1 MFFGGVGLLE
11 AFLFRWFRLVLLCFL
26 VLGSSLVRTL
36 TKFSG
41 EKNVEVRQLVRTEF
55 LILC

>member
-26 VLGSSLVRTL
+26 VLGSSLVRAL

-41 EKNVEVRQLVRTEF
+41 EKNVEVR
-55 LILC
+55 